1 MLSRVAERLYWT
13 ARYLERAEN
22 TARLVKVYAYM
33 MLDMPSG
40 IGLNWRQLVDI
51 SGAHEYFDKHHRSS
65 GERNVT
71 RFMLADS
78 GNPGSLITSLGM
90 ARENIRTTRDLVPAE
105 GWEHVNELYMFARK
119 KLAGKALVKDRYEF
133 LSEIVMR
140 CQQITGLLAGTM
152 SHGPAYQFVRVGRNL
167 ERADMT
173 TRMIDVGSAT
183 LIAPGV
189 ELERLENRLWTYVLR
204 SLSAHQMYR
213 QYVRRR
219 VQPDRVLAFLL
230 QDTDFPRAVAHALGE
245 IASCFGNQL
254 PHNEEPLRAVLR
266 LQRLVAEADVEK
278 LRAAGLHE
286 FIDQLQLELGN
297 LHQLISATW
306 FAHEM
311 DETITRVSV
320 SA

>member
-22 TARLVKVYAYM
+22 TARLVKVFSAM
-33 MLDMPSG
+33 MLDLPNG
-40 IGLNWRQLVDI
+40 VGLNWRQLVDV
-51 SGAHEYFDKHHRSS
+51 SGAHEYFDRNYRSS
-65 GERNVT
+65 GERNVIKY
-71 RFMLADS
+71 MLSDT
-78 GNPGSLITSLGM
+78 NTHGSVISSLAM
-90 ARENIRTTRDLVPAE
+90 ARENIRTTRDLVPSE
-105 GWEHVNELYMFARK
+105 GWEHVNELYLFARK
-119 KLAGKALVKDRYEF
+119 KLTGKTYLKDRHEF

-219 VQPDRVLAFLL
+219 IQPDQVLAFLL
-230 QDTDFPRAVAHALGE
+230 QDMIFPRAVAHTLGE
-245 IASCFGNQL
+245 IATCFEDHL
-254 PHNEEPLRAVLR
+254 PHSEEPLRAVLR
-266 LQRLVAEADVEK
+266 LQRLVAEADAEK
-278 LRAAGLHE
+278 LHAGGLHD
-286 FIDQLQLELGN
+286 FIDLLQLEFGN
-297 LHQLISATW
+297 LHQLITGTW
-306 FAHEM
+306 FSLEL
-311 DETITRVSV
+311 DEAV
-320 SA
+320 

>member
-22 TARLVKVYAYM
+22 TARLVKVYSYM
-33 MLDMPSG
+33 MLDLPSG
-40 IGLNWRQLVDI
+40 VGLNWRQLVDV
-51 SGAHEYFDKHHRSS
+51 SGAHDHFDRNYRTS
-65 GERNVT
+65 GERNVIK
-71 RFMLADS
+71 FMLSDTDT
-78 GNPGSLITSLGM
+78 PGSVISSLGM
-90 ARENIRTTRDLVPAE
+90 ARENIRTTRDLVPSE
-105 GWEHVNELYMFARK
+105 GWEHVNELYLFARK
-119 KLAGKALVKDRYEF
+119 KLAGKAIPKDRYEF

-173 TRMIDVGSAT
+173 TRMIDVGSTT

-219 VQPDRVLAFLL
+219 IQPDQVLAFLL
-230 QDTDFPRAVAHALGE
+230 QDMLFPRAVAHTLRE
-245 IASCFGNQL
+245 IASCIEKGL

-266 LQRLVAEADVEK
+266 LQRLVAEADTEK
-278 LRAAGLHE
+278 LRTEGLHD
-286 FIDQLQLELGN
+286 FIDQLQFEFGN
-297 LHQLISATW
+297 LHQQVSTTW
-306 FAHEM
+306 FSMEM
-311 DETITRVSV
+311 AEAV
-320 SA
+320 

>member
-22 TARLVKVYAYM
+22 TARLVKVYSYM
-33 MLDMPSG
+33 MLDLPNG
-40 IGLNWRQLVDI
+40 VGLNWRQLVDV
-51 SGAHEYFDKHHRSS
+51 SGAHEDFDRNYRTS
-65 GERNVT
+65 GERNVIK
-71 RFMLADS
+71 FMLSDTDTQ
-78 GNPGSLITSLGM
+78 GSVISSLAM
-90 ARENIRTTRDLVPAE
+90 ARENIRTTRDLVPSE
-105 GWEHVNELYMFARK
+105 GWEHVNELYLFARK
-119 KLAGKALVKDRYEF
+119 KLAAKTLPKDRYEF

-219 VQPDRVLAFLL
+219 VHPDQVLAFLL
-230 QDTDFPRAVAHALGE
+230 HDMDFPRAVAHTLGE
-245 IASCFGNQL
+245 IASCFEMHL

-266 LQRLVAEADVEK
+266 LQRLVAEANAEK
-278 LRAAGLHE
+278 LRTAGLHD
-286 FIDQLQLELGN
+286 FIDQLQMEFGN
-297 LHQLISATW
+297 LHQQISGTW
-306 FAHEM
+306 FSLEL
-311 DETITRVSV
+311 DEAV
-320 SA
+320 

>member
-22 TARLVKVYAYM
+22 TARLVKVYSYM
-33 MLDMPSG
+33 MLDLPSG
-40 IGLNWRQLVDI
+40 VGLNWRQLVDV
-51 SGAHEYFDKHHRSS
+51 SGAHDHFDRNYRTS
-65 GERNVT
+65 GERNVIK
-71 RFMLADS
+71 FMLSDTDT
-78 GNPGSLITSLGM
+78 PGSVISSLGM
-90 ARENIRTTRDLVPAE
+90 ARENIRTTRDLVPSE
-105 GWEHVNELYMFARK
+105 GWEHVNELYLFARK
-119 KLAGKALVKDRYEF
+119 KLAGKAIPKDRYEF

-173 TRMIDVGSAT
+173 TRMIDVGSTT

-219 VQPDRVLAFLL
+219 IQPDQVLAFLL
-230 QDTDFPRAVAHALGE
+230 QDMLFPRAVAHTLGE
-245 IASCFGNQL
+245 IASCFEKGL

-266 LQRLVAEADVEK
+266 LQRLIAEADTQK
-278 LRAAGLHE
+278 LRTEGLHD
-286 FIDQLQLELGN
+286 FIDQLQFEFGN
-297 LHQLISATW
+297 LHQQVSTTW
-306 FAHEM
+306 FSMEM
-311 DETITRVSV
+311 AEAV
-320 SA
+320 

>member
-1 MLSRVAERLYWT
+1 
-13 ARYLERAEN
+13 
-22 TARLVKVYAYM
+22 
-33 MLDMPSG
+33 
-40 IGLNWRQLVDI
+40 
-51 SGAHEYFDKHHRSS
+51 
-65 GERNVT
+65 
-71 RFMLADS
+71 
-78 GNPGSLITSLGM
+78 M
-90 ARENIRTTRDLVPAE
+90 ARENIRTTRDLVPSE
-105 GWEHVNELYMFARK
+105 GWEHVNELYLFARK
-119 KLAGKALVKDRYEF
+119 KLARKALPKDRYEF

-152 SHGPAYQFVRVGRNL
+152 SHGAAYQFVRVGRNL

-219 VQPDRVLAFLL
+219 VQPERVLAFLL
-230 QDTDFPRAVAHALGE
+230 QDTDFPRAVAHTLGE
-245 IASCFGNQL
+245 IAACFENQL

-278 LRAAGLHE
+278 LNAEGLHE
-286 FIDQLQLELGN
+286 FIDQLQLEFGN
-297 LHQLISATW
+297 LHQQISTTW
-306 FAHEM
+306 FSLEL
-311 DETITRVSV
+311 DEAV
-320 SA
+320 

>member
-22 TARLVKVYAYM
+22 TARLVRVFSSM
-33 MLDMPSG
+33 MLDLPKG
-40 IGLNWRQLVDI
+40 VGLNWRQLVDV
-51 SGAHEYFDKHHRSS
+51 SGAHEHFDRNYRTS
-65 GERNVT
+65 GERNVIK
-71 RFMLADS
+71 FMLSDMDTQ
-78 GNPGSLITSLGM
+78 GSVISSLAM
-90 ARENIRTTRDLVPAE
+90 ARENIRTTRDLVPSE
-105 GWEHVNELYMFARK
+105 GWEHVNELHLFARK
-119 KLAGKALVKDRYEF
+119 KLAGKSIPKDRHDF
-133 LSEIVMR
+133 LSEIIMR

-219 VQPDRVLAFLL
+219 IQPGQVLAFLL
-230 QDTDFPRAVAHALGE
+230 QDKIFPRAVAHTLGE
-245 IASCFGNQL
+245 IASCFEKYL
-254 PHNEEPLRAVLR
+254 PHSEEPLRAALR
-266 LQRLVAEADVEK
+266 LQRLVADANTEK
-278 LRAAGLHE
+278 LHTEGLHD
-286 FIDQLQLELGN
+286 FIDLLQFEFGN
-297 LHQLISATW
+297 LHQEISATW
-306 FAHEM
+306 FSMEM
-311 DETITRVSV
+311 DE
-320 SA
+320 AL

>member
-1 MLSRVAERLYWT
+1 MLSRVAERLYWM

-22 TARLVKVYAYM
+22 TARLVKVYSYM
-33 MLDMPSG
+33 MLDLPNGVG
-40 IGLNWRQLVDI
+40 INWRQLVDI
-51 SGAHEYFDKHHRSS
+51 SGAPEEFDKHYRSS
-65 GERNVT
+65 GERNVIK
-71 RFMLADS
+71 FMLSDTD
-78 GNPGSLITSLGM
+78 NHGSLITSLAM
-90 ARENIRTTRDLVPAE
+90 ARENVRTTRDLVPSE
-105 GWEHVNELYMFARK
+105 GWEHVNELYLFAKK
-119 KLAGKALVKDRYEF
+119 KLIGKTLLKDRYEF

-152 SHGPAYQFVRVGRNL
+152 SHGAAYQFVRVGRNL

-204 SLSAHQMYR
+204 SVSAFQMYR

-219 VQPDRVLAFLL
+219 VQPEQVLAFLL

-245 IASCFGNQL
+245 IAACFEQQL

-266 LQRLVAEADVEK
+266 LQRLVADASVAK
-278 LRAAGLHE
+278 LRAEGLHD
-286 FIDQLQLELGN
+286 FIDQLQLEFGN
-297 LHQLISATW
+297 LHQQIASTW
-306 FAHEM
+306 FSLEL
-311 DETITRVSV
+311 DEAV
-320 SA
+320 

>member
-22 TARLVKVYAYM
+22 TARLVKVYSYM
-33 MLDMPSG
+33 MLDLPNG
-40 IGLNWRQLVDI
+40 VGLNWRQLVDI
-51 SGAHEYFDKHHRSS
+51 SGAHEEFDKNYRSS
-65 GERNVT
+65 GERNVIK
-71 RFMLADS
+71 FMLSDTETQ
-78 GNPGSLITSLGM
+78 GSLITSLAM
-90 ARENIRTTRDLVPAE
+90 ARENIRTTRDLVPSE
-105 GWEHVNELYMFARK
+105 GWEHVNELYLFARK
-119 KLAGKALVKDRYEF
+119 KLAGKSLPKNRYEF

-213 QYVRRR
+213 QNVRRR

-230 QDTDFPRAVAHALGE
+230 QDTDFPRAVAHTLGE
-245 IASCFGNQL
+245 IAACLDKNL
-254 PHNEEPLRAVLR
+254 PHAEEPLRAVLR

-278 LRAAGLHE
+278 LRTEGLHD
-286 FIDQLQLELGN
+286 FIDQL
-297 LHQLISATW
+297 
-306 FAHEM
+306 
-311 DETITRVSV
+311 DEAV
-320 SA
+320 

>member
-22 TARLVKVYAYM
+22 TARLVKVYSYM
-33 MLDMPSG
+33 MLDLPHG
-40 IGLNWRQLVDI
+40 VGLNWRQLVDV
-51 SGAHEYFDKHHRSS
+51 SGAHADFDRNYRTS
-65 GERNVT
+65 GERNVIK
-71 RFMLADS
+71 FMLSDTDT
-78 GNPGSLITSLGM
+78 PGSVISSLAM
-90 ARENIRTTRDLVPAE
+90 ARENIRTTRDLVPSE
-105 GWEHVNELYMFARK
+105 GWEHVNELYLFAKK
-119 KLAGKALVKDRYEF
+119 KLAGKSLPKDRYEF

-230 QDTDFPRAVAHALGE
+230 QDTVFPRAVAHTLGE
-245 IASCFGNQL
+245 IASCFEKYL
-254 PHNEEPLRAVLR
+254 PHNDEPLRAVLR
-266 LQRLVAEADVEK
+266 LQRLVADADVEK
-278 LRAAGLHE
+278 LRTEGLHE
-286 FIDQLQLELGN
+286 FIDQMQLEFGD
-297 LHQLISATW
+297 LHQLITATW
-306 FAHEM
+306 FSLEL
-311 DETITRVSV
+311 DEAV
-320 SA
+320 